1 MGLSFEPGTTD
12 HEQINAMVEHVFRH
26 EYGKLVST
34 LVRAV
39 GISKLDDVEDV
50 VQDSLLAAMTSWAF
64 RGVPDNPTGWLVQVA
79 KNKMVD
85 RHRRNASASKRF
97 VPMIPGIHEGAYV
110 FDLDRLIVP
119 WEIQDSQ
126 LRMMFACCHPGIP
139 VASQITLILKSL
151 CGFSVREIANAFLAK
166 EDAIEKRLG
175 RARKYFRD
183 HNVELEAPAGRAL
196 KKRSGAVLSS
206 LYLLFNE
213 GYKQTESDG
222 LFDRDLCLEAIRLA
236 RIMAEHSEVHSP
248 ESLAL
253 LALMTLVAARFET
266 RTNDRGDI
274 VLLSE
279 QDRSKWDREL
289 IDEGMDL
296 FARSEPDINTSTY
309 HIEAAIQSLHAMA
322 PSFDATN
329 WPAILGLYKRLYAL
343 KQSPIVAMHMAVSM
357 SEVHGPVAA
366 IELLQTLP
374 LTDYYLY
381 HAILG
386 DAFTKAGRNA
396 EAERSFTRAIELT
409 RNAREKALL
418 EKRLA
423 AIANA

>member
-1 MGLSFEPGTTD
+1 MGLSFEPGSTD
-12 HEQINAMVEHVFRH
+12 HTQINAIVEHLFRH

-39 GISKLDDVEDV
+39 GISKLDDVQDV
-50 VQDSLLAAMTSWAF
+50 VQESLMAAMTGWSF
-64 RGVPDNPTGWLVQVA
+64 RGLPENPTGWLIQVA

-85 RHRRNASASKRF
+85 LQRHGSRTSQRF

-110 FDLDRLIVP
+110 FDLDRLVVP

-139 VASQITLILKSL
+139 VPSQITLTLKAL
-151 CGFSVREIANAFLAK
+151 CGFSVREIANAFLTK
-166 EDAIEKRLG
+166 EDTIEKRLG

-196 KKRSGAVLSS
+196 KSRSGAVLSS

-222 LFDRDLCLEAIRLA
+222 LFDRNLCLEAIRLV
-236 RIMAEHSEVHSP
+236 RIMAEHPEVHSP

-253 LALMTLVAARFET
+253 LALMTLVAARFDT

-279 QDRSKWDREL
+279 QDRSKWNREL
-289 IDEGMDL
+289 IDQGMDY
-296 FARSEPDINTSTY
+296 FRRSEPDIHMSHY
-309 HIEAAIQSLHAMA
+309 HLEAAIQSLHVMA
-322 PSFDATN
+322 PSFDATD
-329 WPAILGLYKRLYAL
+329 WPAILGLYKRLYAMRP
-343 KQSPIVAMHMAVSM
+343 SPVVAMHMSVSM
-357 SEVHGPVAA
+357 GQVHGPDAA
-366 IELLQTLP
+366 IELLQSQP
-374 LTDYYLY
+374 LTNYYLY
-381 HAILG
+381 HALLG
-386 DAFTKAGRNA
+386 DAYVKTNRLD
-396 EAERSFTRAIELT
+396 EAAAAFRRAIKLT
-409 RNAREKALL
+409 MNAREKTLL
-418 EKRLA
+418 AERLA
-423 AIANA
+423 GIVA

>member
-12 HEQINAMVEHVFRH
+12 SAQIHAMVEHVFRH

-85 RHRRNASASKRF
+85 LQRHGSRTSQRF

-110 FDLDRLIVP
+110 FDLDRLVVP

-151 CGFSVREIANAFLAK
+151 CGFSVREIANAFLTK
-166 EDAIEKRLG
+166 EDTIEKRLG
-175 RARKYFRD
+175 RARKYFRE

-253 LALMTLVAARFET
+253 LALMTLVAALRDPHQRSRRYCPAL
-266 RTNDRGDI
+266 RTG
-274 VLLSE
+274 SF
-279 QDRSKWDREL
+279 QMGSGTHRS
-289 IDEGMDL
+289 G
-296 FARSEPDINTSTY
+296 
-309 HIEAAIQSLHAMA
+309 HG
-322 PSFDATN
+322 SF
-329 WPAILGLYKRLYAL
+329 R
-343 KQSPIVAMHMAVSM
+343 
-357 SEVHGPVAA
+357 
-366 IELLQTLP
+366 
-374 LTDYYLY
+374 
-381 HAILG
+381 
-386 DAFTKAGRNA
+386 AFRAGY
-396 EAERSFTRAIELT
+396 
-409 RNAREKALL
+409 
-418 EKRLA
+418 
-423 AIANA
+423 